1 MVYPPPPPR
10 PEEIWPF
17 QHPHH
22 FNVANYE
29 DFVFDHISEKS
40 DSKIPPKTDSGK
52 GKAAKLS
59 EPVTT
64 RTRAP
69 DSDAVRH
76 ITYRDV
82 QLLFNCES

>member
-52 GKAAKLS
+52 ASKLS